1 MKSTNGIQALMAAA
15 LIGTAGAAGATSPVE
30 MTYTVTGTAND
41 WTLDF
46 DVANNLVDSDHTVYF
61 VGVAVDGGSVA
72 GSPATFD
79 PNAVSAPWSSNFV
92 YGGSSLTYDAV
103 WYSGDHLIASGT
115 DLDGFLVHS
124 SAVDAPTS
132 VNWFVFTSG
141 SEYTG
146 SGHFGTGYNS
156 GWEGVATA
164 QVSVVPEPANVA
176 LLLAGLGICGFAARR
191 RASAR

>member
-1 MKSTNGIQALMAAA
+1 MKATNGIQALVAAA
-15 LIGTAGAAGATSPVE
+15 LIGAACAAGATSPVA
-30 MTYTVTGTAND
+30 MTYTLTGESGD

-46 DVANNLVDSDHTVYF
+46 DVANDMFDSDQTVYF
-61 VGVAVDGGSVA
+61 LGVAVDGGSVSS
-72 GSPATFD
+72 SPETFD
-79 PNAVSAPWSSNFV
+79 STAFPTWGSNSV
-92 YGGSSLTYDAV
+92 YGGSSVSYNAV
-103 WYSGDHLIASGT
+103 WYSGGHLVSPGS

-146 SGHFGTGYNS
+146 GGHFNTAYNP

-164 QVSVVPEPANVA
+164 QVSFVPEPANIA
-176 LLLAGLGICGFAARR
+176 LLLAGLGICGFAAKR
-191 RASAR
+191 RALAR